1 MFEKR
6 PKITVPQN
14 STDLWID
21 RFSFLLFFIIWLSV
35 FVYYPDLP
43 NEIPTHFNGRGQ
55 ADAFG
60 SKQSIWILMG
70 VFSSIFIGIYILNK
84 YPHLHNYT
92 VKITEENALKNYR
105 FSTRVLRV
113 VNFLNLLLLAYI
125 LKSMMTPYEK
135 QSTAFGGWF
144 LPTIMIGSLVLIIYI
159 FVKANKIN
167 SKT

>member
-1 MFEKR
+1 MFEKK

-125 LKSMMTPYEK
+125 LKTMMTPYEK

>member
-105 FSTRVLRV
+105 FSTRILRV

-125 LKSMMTPYEK
+125 LKTMMTPYEK

>member
-43 NEIPTHFNGRGQ
+43 DEIPTHFNGRGQ

-60 SKQSIWILMG
+60 SKQTIWILMG

-105 FSTRVLRV
+105 FSTRILRV

-125 LKSMMTPYEK
+125 LKTMMTPYEK

>member
-35 FVYYPDLP
+35 FVYYPDLL

-125 LKSMMTPYEK
+125 LKTMMTPYEK

>member
-6 PKITVPQN
+6 PKIIVPQN

-105 FSTRVLRV
+105 FSTRILRV

-125 LKSMMTPYEK
+125 LKTMMTPYEK

>member
-113 VNFLNLLLLAYI
+113 VNFLNLLVLAYI
-125 LKSMMTPYEK
+125 LKTMMTPYEK

>member
-6 PKITVPQN
+6 PKITIPKN
-14 STDLWID
+14 FTDLWID

-43 NEIPTHFNGRGQ
+43 DEIPTHFNGRGQ

-60 SKQSIWILMG
+60 SKQSIWVLMG

-113 VNFLNLLLLAYI
+113 VNFLNLLVLAYI
-125 LKSMMTPYEK
+125 LKTMLTPYEK

-144 LPTIMIGSLVLIIYI
+144 LPTVMIGTLVLIIYI